1 MLLKCNSLLQ
11 YLTTHCKS
19 LQWIWHSFG
28 TNNFIHECVIQFSLK
43 LCHAQQKDIF
53 FLLWQ
58 WYLQYWMTPPV
69 QEKHEI
75 TMSMERWFRLLNT
88 DISTA
93 KVTVL
98 LLSLII
104 TGYLAMLSASWPI
117 EGQIRLVN
125 NELWS
130 HVSSSFC
137 HEFAAWNEQFHK
149 QPHS

>member
-11 YLTTHCKS
+11 YLTAHCKS
-19 LQWIWHSFG
+19 LKWIWHSFG

-43 LCHAQQKDIF
+43 LCHAQQEDIF

-75 TMSMERWFRLLNT
+75 TMSMERWFRLLNSN
-88 DISTA
+88 ISTA

-98 LLSLII
+98 LLSL
-104 TGYLAMLSASWPI
+104 TVTAVTNCVTAVTVLLLSLTVLLLS
-117 EGQIRLVN
+117 LTV
-125 NELWS
+125 LLLS
-130 HVSSSFC
+130 LCYCC
-137 HEFAAWNEQFHK
+137 HFSL
-149 QPHS
+149 PVT

>member
-1 MLLKCNSLLQ
+1 
-11 YLTTHCKS
+11 
-19 LQWIWHSFG
+19 
-28 TNNFIHECVIQFSLK
+28 
-43 LCHAQQKDIF
+43 
-53 FLLWQ
+53 
-58 WYLQYWMTPPV
+58 MTPPV

-137 HEFAAWNEQFHK
+137 HEFAA
-149 QPHS
+149 